1 MTHYHG
7 TTECNCDTW
16 RRAELVGIVLAAVAA
31 YVVLPPWLL
40 VVAAAGYWIHL
51 LRSKRAAGP
60 SPGEILAA
68 LAPTERK
75 VTASASSPTSPT
87 SPVALP
93 PAITPL
99 TEPVGEDEYRITPFI
114 FTSEPEEHGH
124 EHDHEHAAAP
134 ADTRRDTPRD
144 IKAALLA
151 PAITLTSDDD
161 DSSTTL
167 VTPMNAA
174 ALSDAKAVDAKI
186 DKILGGERGP
196 NISHGRRRRKIKAP
210 PAYSAT
216 ANKLETVLEA
226 DPGADDDDDDCVS
239 DTELDYAQP
248 PPYAPSPILGP
259 SLAPPTAPHHHRSR
273 SAGEADFDA
282 AAKAALRLDV
292 EREIERI
299 ERQRQLERERA
310 RELEREQ
317 RNVDPLVAAEL
328 LAEIQRA
335 RELHAASVHAS
346 TSTPSPKLRPRSDSS
361 SSTATRR
368 LPRTPLAR
376 LSLPD
381 DSDTSS
387 VFSFDL
393 DGPYDSQVDADIDEL
408 LLSPAS
414 MVSSLEGES
423 SSAAARAILRAKS
436 ARSRIASIR
445 RKRTDSGETADS
457 EASSPMTPQGAKGRG
472 SGPGTPVDRKGKGRA
487 IPSLP
492 PMSYAFGSP
501 VVLPATP
508 RWREGRSE

>member
-7 TTECNCDTW
+7 TTECNCNSW
-16 RRAELVGIVLAAVAA
+16 RRAELVGIALAAVAA
-31 YVVLPPWLL
+31 YVALPPWLL
-40 VVAAAGYWIHL
+40 VLAAAAYWVHL
-51 LRSKRAAGP
+51 LRAKRAAGP
-60 SPGEILAA
+60 SPGDTLAA

-75 VTASASSPTSPT
+75 ASASASASSPTSPT
-87 SPVALP
+87 SPTALP

-99 TEPVGEDEYRITPFI
+99 TEPVGEDEYRITPFV
-114 FTSEPEEHGH
+114 FTIEPEAHPDGREHPAGVPG
-124 EHDHEHAAAP
+124 DGRAA
-134 ADTRRDTPRD
+134 RQDTPRD
-144 IKAALLA
+144 IKEALLA
-151 PAITLTSDDD
+151 PAITITSDEHTTTMT
-161 DSSTTL
+161 STT
-167 VTPMNAA
+167 
-174 ALSDAKAVDAKI
+174 LSDAKAVDAKI

-196 NISHGRRRRKIKAP
+196 NISHGRRRRKHKAP

-216 ANKLETVLEA
+216 ANTLETVLEVDA
-226 DPGADDDDDDCVS
+226 DADADDDCVS

-259 SLAPPTAPHHHRSR
+259 TLVPPAHPMHHRSH

-282 AAKAALRLDV
+282 AAKAALRRDV
-292 EREIERI
+292 DIALERT
-299 ERQRQLERERA
+299 RQAERERA

-335 RELHAASVHAS
+335 REAHAASS
-346 TSTPSPKLRPRSDSS
+346 SSSPKLRPRSNSS
-361 SSTATRR
+361 SSTATTRR
-368 LPRTPLAR
+368 RPTAPLSR

-393 DGPYDSQVDADIDEL
+393 DERYDGQVDADIDEL

-414 MVSSLEGES
+414 LASSFEGES

-457 EASSPMTPQGAKGRG
+457 ETSSPATPQ
-472 SGPGTPVDRKGKGRA
+472 DRKGKGRA

>member
-51 LRSKRAAGP
+51 LRSRRAAGP
-60 SPGEILAA
+60 SPGEVLAA

-114 FTSEPEEHGH
+114 FTSEPEEHAHGH
-124 EHDHEHAAAP
+124 EHDEDAAAP
-134 ADTRRDTPRD
+134 PSTRRDTPRD

-151 PAITLTSDDD
+151 PAIMITSEDDD
-161 DSSTTL
+161 DTVTT
-167 VTPMNAA
+167 TTMNAA

-196 NISHGRRRRKIKAP
+196 NISHGRRRRKLKAP

-216 ANKLETVLEA
+216 ANKLETVLEV
-226 DPGADDDDDDCVS
+226 DHGADNDDECVS

-259 SLAPPTAPHHHRSR
+259 TLVPPTAGHHRSH

-335 RELHAASVHAS
+335 RELHAASVQAS
-346 TSTPSPKLRPRSDSS
+346 TSTSSPKLRPRSDSA

-393 DGPYDSQVDADIDEL
+393 DAPYDGQVDADIDEL

-414 MVSSLEGES
+414 MVSGFEGES

-457 EASSPMTPQGAKGRG
+457 EASSPMSPQDRKGKG
-472 SGPGTPVDRKGKGRA
+472 SGGPGTPVDRKGKGRA